1 MKRKH
6 LFILESE
13 ELILL
18 SEIIKTE
25 EKSGY
30 VINISECGMDC
41 DFTRSPSATGF
52 RFVFTPKE

>member
-25 EKSGY
+25 EKA
-30 VINISECGMDC
+30 VM
-41 DFTRSPSATGF
+41 
-52 RFVFTPKE
+52 